1 MHTNKIDVM
10 FSIGYG
16 TVVLYLASLT
26 FFMLA
31 AIYPDML
38 IVMLVLGTVF
48 FVIPSVII
56 GVMVKM
62 RIGT

>member
-1 MHTNKIDVM
+1 M

-16 TVVLYLASLT
+16 TVVLYVLSLT
-26 FFMLA
+26 FFILS
-31 AIYPDML
+31 AIYPNLL
-38 IVMLVLGTVF
+38 IPMSILGTVF

-62 RIGT
+62 RRET